1 MYNLHSLYLLGAS
14 FLDDHHQFIKRILLG
29 VQERERL
36 LAQVKEDNA
45 EISVMERHIA
55 DMGDRWALIGPQ
67 LHTYTILSSDWYT
80 AARCSALIGPQLH
93 SAQLSL
99 VHSCTIL
106 TSNWSSVPQCSPII
120 GPHLHNTQS

>member
-55 DMGDRWALIGPQ
+55 DMGDRWALI
-67 LHTYTILSSDWYT
+67 
-80 AARCSALIGPQLH
+80 
-93 SAQLSL
+93 AQLA
-99 VHSCTIL
+99 TM
-106 TSNWSSVPQCSPII
+106 SSQARWRYQHRS
-120 GPHLHNTQS
+120 HLEHIFW

>member
-1 MYNLHSLYLLGAS
+1 MYN
-14 FLDDHHQFIKRILLG
+14 FLDYRHQTIKRILLG

-67 LHTYTILSSDWYT
+67 LHSALLSLVHSCTLTQYLALIGTQLHVAQPSLVHSCTVLSPHWST
-80 AARCSALIGPQLH
+80 AAQCSALIGPQLH
-93 SAQLSL
+93 RA
-99 VHSCTIL
+99 
-106 TSNWSSVPQCSPII
+106 
-120 GPHLHNTQS
+120 

>member
-67 LHTYTILSSDWYT
+67 LH
-80 AARCSALIGPQLH
+80 

-99 VHSCTIL
+99 VHSCTVL
-106 TSNWSSVPQCSPII
+106 CSHWSTA
-120 GPHLHNTQS
+120 TQLQKT

>member
-67 LHTYTILSSDWYT
+67 LH
-80 AARCSALIGPQLH
+80 SAL
-93 SAQLSL
+93 LSL
-99 VHSCTIL
+99 VTVELQTIL
-106 TSNWSSVPQCSPII
+106 RQSFHNHGDGRPLLKAPTSAF
-120 GPHLHNTQS
+120 TY